1 MLKGERVL
9 AQSKRTAPPR
19 QFQKISKRLFSIGI
33 FEISIPLR
41 NSISFGIYILRRS
54 FSKLVS
60 KIFDLLS
67 FSQRKSIWNMGTKFQ
82 ILKMLLKIL
91 LIYLWLFAKR
101 LWKEFPKEFA
111 KTKLVVQMWS
121 KMLKIKSNLYT

>member
-67 FSQRKSIWNMGTKFQ
+67 ISKT
-82 ILKMLLKIL
+82 LLNS
-91 LIYLWLFAKR
+91 KR
-101 LWKEFPKEFA
+101 RISLRGSF
-111 KTKLVVQMWS
+111 V
-121 KMLKIKSNLYT
+121 